1 MPRRSRPDRPRRPS
15 RLKLPRTHGTY
26 RLPDSTEQQKTKT
39 ASENDTNTKENKR

>member
-26 RLPDSTEQQKTKT
+26 RLPDSTEKA
-39 ASENDTNTKENKR
+39 ASEKKNTDTKENKR

>member
-26 RLPDSTEQQKTKT
+26 RLPDSTEQQQT
-39 ASENDTNTKENKR
+39 ASENDTDTKENKR